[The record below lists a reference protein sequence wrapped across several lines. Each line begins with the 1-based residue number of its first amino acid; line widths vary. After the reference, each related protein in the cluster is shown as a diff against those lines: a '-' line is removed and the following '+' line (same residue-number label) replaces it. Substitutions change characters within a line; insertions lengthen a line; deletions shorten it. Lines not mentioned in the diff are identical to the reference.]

1 MKTVPSPFN
10 AEQHQSTFDGKKT
23 AEKVYVGATGDM
35 YTIRYMRELGS
46 YLGQTNL
53 SRKNFKVTR
62 IISSFGHKDQ
72 ISFVSLAHQINDGRT
87 AAYNDN
93 EIVRGVL
100 KAKSPNLR
108 LRNILEIV
116 EGLTLDTSL
125 RFLQAQLEEE
135 MPQICTAK

>member
-1 MKTVPSPFN
+1 MPSPFN

-46 YLGQTNL
+46 YLRQTNL
-53 SRKNFKVTR
+53 SRKKFKVTR
-62 IISSFGHKDQ
+62 IISSFGQKDR

-87 AAYNDN
+87 ASYNDN

>member
-1 MKTVPSPFN
+1 
-10 AEQHQSTFDGKKT
+10 
-23 AEKVYVGATGDM
+23 M

-108 LRNILEIV
+108 QRNILEIV